1 MSRRI
6 GDALWLALW
15 LFGIWAASAQ
25 AQEATPQP
33 VSLTAYRQALEKAY
47 VLLQEEPPAVEE
59 AQRLLAAMPYVS
71 LEDGEVLAVLSPL
84 DNINLDS
91 VDLDSVDLDG
101 ADLDGVETSVDV
113 EIARQRLRLLIAQL
127 DAAGSDRPAE
137 RLAVLERIL
146 SSPAFQQRLS
156 WRELLQRWLAELF
169 EQLFAR
175 APAGAAPGPLGQAA
189 AQVAGWVVVALAGAV
204 LLFLL
209 ARWLQTVLRAFVG
222 DVSRAP
228 QEADVLPTTPRQAQQ
243 AAVRSAEQGAYRSAV
258 RYLYLAALL
267 TLQER
272 RLIPRDPSLTNRELL
287 TRTPARHPLRAPLG
301 EVVTVFEEVWYGV
314 REPDLATFQR
324 YQQVLHELER
334 LAQSDDAEHKEISS

>member
-6 GDALWLALW
+6 GNALWLALW

-25 AQEATPQP
+25 AQEATPPP

-47 VLLQEEPPAVEE
+47 VLLQKEPPAVEE
-59 AQRLLAAMPYVS
+59 AQRLLAATPYVS
-71 LEDGEVLAVLSPL
+71 LENGEVLAVRSPL
-84 DNINLDS
+84 EDINW
-91 VDLDSVDLDG
+91 DG
-101 ADLDGVETSVDV
+101 VNVGGVETSVDV
-113 EIARQRLRLLIAQL
+113 EIVRQRLRLLIAQL

-137 RLAVLERIL
+137 RLAVLERIF
-146 SSPAFQQRLS
+146 SSPVFQQRQS
-156 WRELLQRWLAELF
+156 WRELLQRWFVELF

-189 AQVAGWVVVALAGAV
+189 AQVAGWVVVAVAGAV

-287 TRTPARHPLRAPLG
+287 TRTPARHPLRVPLG

-314 REPDLATFQR
+314 REPDLATFRR
-324 YQQVLHELER
+324 YQQVVHELER
-334 LAQSDDAEHKEISS
+334 VAQTDDIERKEIGS

>member
-15 LFGIWAASAQ
+15 LFGIWVASAR

-47 VLLQEEPPAVEE
+47 GLLQKEPPAVEE

-71 LEDGEVLAVLSPL
+71 LENGEVLAVLSPL
-84 DNINLDS
+84 DNIN
-91 VDLDSVDLDG
+91 LDSVDLDG

-156 WRELLQRWLAELF
+156 WRELLQRWLVELF

-175 APAGAAPGPLGQAA
+175 SPAGAALGPLGQAA

-222 DVSRAP
+222 DVGRAP

-243 AAVRSAEQGAYRSAV
+243 AAVRSAERGAYRSAV

-287 TRTPARHPLRAPLG
+287 TRVPVRHPLRTPLG

-314 REPDLATFQR
+314 REPDLATFRR
-324 YQQVLHELER
+324 YQQILHELER
-334 LAQSDDAEHKEISS
+334 LAQTDDIERKEIGS